1 MNSNFLEDKVA
12 LITGAGS
19 PNGMGQAIAL
29 QLAEHGA
36 NIVVSDIEKGT
47 PDPFQKNYGYEFG
60 AYKGLDLAV
69 SKIEDLGRKAL
80 AIRADVRNSK
90 DVKSLIKST
99 RKEFGR
105 IDILVNVA
113 GGAWGTALIK
123 DYEESEFI
131 KTFDVNMFGTFRVC
145 KYALPYLIR
154 KKGVIINFSS
164 GAAKRT
170 NMFYSAY
177 AASKAAIISFT
188 ETLAIEYGPRGLR
201 TFALLPGM
209 IETDLS
215 KFEIA
220 ATSDILN
227 MPIEEVIRHY
237 KEATPLGIFGKPID
251 VANLVT
257 FLCSDNASFLT
268 GLSIPVTGGL
278 DIANPVSEIKL

>member
-1 MNSNFLEDKVA
+1 MNSKFLKDKVA
-12 LITGAGS
+12 LVTGAGS

-29 QLAEHGA
+29 QLAKHGA
-36 NIVVSDIEKGT
+36 DIVVSDIEKGT
-47 PDPFQKNYGYEFG
+47 QDPFQKNYGYEFG
-60 AYKGLDLAV
+60 AYRGLDLAV

-80 AIRADVRNSK
+80 AITANVRNSEE
-90 DVKSLIKST
+90 VMSLIKT
-99 RKEFGR
+99 IRKEFR
-105 IDILVNVA
+105 RLDILVNVA

-145 KYALPYLIR
+145 KYALPYLLR
-154 KKGVIINFSS
+154 KKGTIVNISS
-164 GAAKRT
+164 MSAIRT

-188 ETLAIEYGPRGLR
+188 ETLAIEYGSRGLQA
-201 TFALLPGM
+201 FALLPGM
-209 IETDLS
+209 IDTNLL
-215 KFEIA
+215 KFELS

-227 MPIEEVIRHY
+227 IPIEEVEKSY
-237 KEATPLGIFGKPID
+237 KDATPLGSFGKPID

-257 FLCSDNASFLT
+257 FLCSDDASFLT

-278 DIANPVSEIKL
+278 DIAFPVSEINL